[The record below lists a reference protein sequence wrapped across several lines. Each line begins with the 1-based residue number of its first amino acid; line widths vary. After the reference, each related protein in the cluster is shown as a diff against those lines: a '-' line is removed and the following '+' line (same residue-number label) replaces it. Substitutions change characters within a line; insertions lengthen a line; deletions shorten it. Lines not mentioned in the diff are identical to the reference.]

1 MQLSLYLRERCK
13 FRLRKIL
20 PLQTLLKLRSRQLNL
35 QFRTVSLLKNCLCL
49 RQRLQFSRNKVPEVV
64 MPVMYKS
71 NNIFMEQV

>member
-1 MQLSLYLRERCK
+1 MQLSLYLRERRK

-20 PLQTLLKLRSRQLNL
+20 PLQTLLKLRSRQLKL

-49 RQRLQFSRNKVPEVV
+49 RQRLRFSRNKVPEAV